1 MKNENIILCKSAF
14 VLGICFYLKGN
25 MQNDDTIKFAC
36 SHCGQSIEAPA
47 AMRGKEIDC
56 PGCWRK
62 VTVCE
67 SLSAGELSASK
78 ENTKSEA
85 AVEAQPG
92 PDRLRDI
99 AGTFEVVARWLMVIG
114 CLALGF
120 FLLCAVAA
128 LADESN
134 RVVWPVYVGAAAFG
148 FAMWLFLMAQLM
160 YIRAA
165 LEK

>member
-1 MKNENIILCKSAF
+1 MPNE
-14 VLGICFYLKGN
+14 
-25 MQNDDTIKFAC
+25 DTINFAC
-36 SHCGQSIEAPA
+36 SDCGQSIEAPA
-47 AMRGKEIDC
+47 AMLGNQIDC

-62 VTVCE
+62 VTVLE
-67 SLSAGELSASK
+67 GLSASELSASK

-114 CLALGF
+114 CFAIGF
-120 FLLCAVAA
+120 FVLCAVAA

-134 RVVWPVYVGAAAFG
+134 RVIWPAYIGAAAFG